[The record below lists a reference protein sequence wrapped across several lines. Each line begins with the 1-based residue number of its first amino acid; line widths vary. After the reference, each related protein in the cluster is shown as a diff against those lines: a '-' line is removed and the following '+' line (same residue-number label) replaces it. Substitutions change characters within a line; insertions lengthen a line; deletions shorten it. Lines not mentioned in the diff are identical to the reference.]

1 MVRAPITRE
10 TSLLASSPRYRLS
23 RDTEADGERRE
34 IRESKA
40 GELFEAQGPASVT
53 TPLSASRARQKLKYE
68 LLLEHQILRRD

>member
-1 MVRAPITRE
+1 M
-10 TSLLASSPRYRLS
+10 S

-53 TPLSASRARQKLKYE
+53 TPLSASLPRQKLKEKLIFEYN
-68 LLLEHQILRRD
+68 LNI